1 MQLKQ
6 LDEELLILLNS
17 EENLLE
23 KDKIMSKLEEIK
35 KTHDINEKIS
45 KFDET
50 TKRLNDTMNEYKP
63 ISKMESRIFFAL
75 DSLFNKL
82 FIIGQFF
89 QLLV

>member
-1 MQLKQ
+1 
-6 LDEELLILLNS
+6 
-17 EENLLE
+17 
-23 KDKIMSKLEEIK
+23 MSRLEEIK

-45 KFDET
+45 KFDEIM
-50 TKRLNDTMNEYKP
+50 KRLNDTMNEYKP
-63 ISKMESRIFFAL
+63 ISIMESRIFFAL

>member
-1 MQLKQ
+1 
-6 LDEELLILLNS
+6 
-17 EENLLE
+17 
-23 KDKIMSKLEEIK
+23 MSRLEEIK

-45 KFDET
+45 KSDEVI
-50 TKRLNDTMNEYKP
+50 KRLNDTMNEYNP
-63 ISKMESRIFFAL
+63 ISIMESRIFFAL